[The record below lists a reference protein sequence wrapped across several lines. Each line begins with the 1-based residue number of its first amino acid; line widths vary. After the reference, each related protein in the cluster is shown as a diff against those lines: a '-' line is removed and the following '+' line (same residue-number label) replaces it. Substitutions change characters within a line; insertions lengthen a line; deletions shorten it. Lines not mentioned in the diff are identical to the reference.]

1 MGNRFEKHVPVMQ
14 LDEIT
19 SAEENI
25 LAELAAIV
33 FATGDLIYY
42 DGADLV
48 RLPIGSAGQFL
59 KVSGGIPTWS
69 AEAGLGDVT
78 GPASA
83 TDGAVVLF
91 DGATGKIIKNSSTTI
106 SGTTLTGID
115 TFGTALTGLTFASAA
130 IISFN
135 AGDVTITHSANAL
148 AFAGASSG
156 YSFSA
161 AVLPATDDG
170 AALGSATFRWSD
182 LFLAEGAVI
191 GWDGTDVTITQ
202 TNNVLTFAGATD
214 RYEFDGPLAPTAN
227 DGETLGT
234 AALGWADLY
243 FATGANV
250 LVNNANAKRTII
262 LSGGGGQPTTTI
274 GCGGPT
280 RVEAGTNDVDYFA
293 LEFDTTTEER
303 SFWNVQMPDN
313 YDGGTVTAQFV
324 WTNAGGGAAETV
336 VWGIKALSLNNDE
349 AIDQAY
355 GAEITVSDTWIAQ
368 GDVHISDESSAITL
382 AGTPAAGEYVIFNVG
397 RKTGSD
403 TLTGDARLLAVR
415 IKYGI
420 NAYSD

>member
-1 MGNRFEKHVPVMQ
+1 MSNRFEKHVPVMQ

-19 SAEENI
+19 TTEENL
-25 LAELAAIV
+25 LADLAAISWQ
-33 FATGDLIYY
+33 TGDLIYWN
-42 DGADLV
+42 GSDLV
-48 RLPIGSAGQFL
+48 RLPIGTSGYYL
-59 KVSGGIPTWS
+59 KVSGGIPAWESQAT
-69 AEAGLGDVT
+69 LGDVA
-78 GPASA
+78 GPASS
-83 TDGAVVLF
+83 TDNAIVLF
-91 DGATGKIIKNSSTTI
+91 DGATGKLIKGASVTIDALANMVGISNLGST
-106 SGTTLTGID
+106 GTRVTKGWFTDLEVTNAIAGSITG
-115 TFGTALTGLTFASAA
+115 
-130 IISFN
+130 N
-135 AGDVTITHSANAL
+135 AVTITVADTTDSTSFVALFESVTGNLAPKTDAALLYDASTGGLSSTLFSANTITANT
-148 AFAGASSG
+148 AFVPDLNDGAS
-156 YSFSA
+156 
-161 AVLPATDDG
+161 
-170 AALGSATFRWSD
+170 
-182 LFLAEGAVI
+182 
-191 GWDGTDVTITQ
+191 
-202 TNNVLTFAGATD
+202 
-214 RYEFDGPLAPTAN
+214 
-227 DGETLGT
+227 LGT
-234 AALGWADLY
+234 AALAFADIFL
-243 FATGANV
+243 ATGANI

-324 WTNAGGGAAETV
+324 WTNASGGAAETV
-336 VWGIKALSLNNDE
+336 VWGIKGLSLNNDE

-355 GAEITVSDTWIAQ
+355 GSEVTVSDTWIAQ

-403 TLTGDARLLAVR
+403 TMVGDARLLAVR